1 MHDYLD
7 EEIEPK
13 HEKELREHLQTC
25 DNCKQHFYELKKSI
39 ALVQSLTNIQAPEN
53 FTNKILQNLP
63 REKKKVEIKRWF
75 NRHPIFVAAAVFM
88 ILMTASLF
96 SFWNQDDSFSVT
108 KHNDIII
115 ENNTAVVP
123 EGKTIKGDII
133 VKNGDIRIEGV
144 VEGNVVVINGN
155 QYLASAG
162 EVTGEIEEIN
172 QAFDW
177 LWHQI
182 KTTFKNIFNLSGG
195 Q

>member
-123 EGKTIKGDII
+123 EGKTIKGDIT